1 MTPPRILGRQNSWQ
15 TVNSGSAS
23 LPFLVS
29 QPTADSG
36 VTAVVVMLP
45 GCGHFYAENYH
56 PLPWQGC
63 VEHIWENL
71 AFQHATLACAWP
83 AAGNAGT
90 PPAWVMPEG
99 SDWTKAQ
106 YTLQVAGLLQE
117 IRREVSPHL
126 SIPVYVIGL
135 GAGGS
140 LIYQLACAGMGPI
153 HLPYPL
159 TTPTDDSA
167 RVLVHGG
174 RKDVEAFDRNVRRG
188 HGVRGNTRVTPV
200 VESLC
205 EETRFMGFRGYN
217 RTQYPW
223 APGLTVRQHIVW
235 PLLLS
240 DPDWLLADHLELP

>member
-1 MTPPRILGRQNSWQ
+1 MTN
-15 TVNSGSAS
+15 
-23 LPFLVS
+23 
-29 QPTADSG
+29 
-36 VTAVVVMLP
+36 AVVVMLP
-45 GCGHFYAENYH
+45 GCGHFYAENH
-56 PLPWQGC
+56 RPLPWQGC
-63 VEHIWENL
+63 IEHIWENL
-71 AFQHATLACAWP
+71 AFQHAILACAWP

-106 YTLQVAGLLQE
+106 CTLQVAGLLQE

-135 GAGGS
+135 GAGGT
-140 LIYQLACAGMGPI
+140 LIYQLACAGPQPGYQAYVSMGPI

-167 RVLVHGG
+167 RVLVYGG
-174 RKDVEAFDRNVRRG
+174 RKDVEAFDRNVRHG

-205 EETRFMGFRGYN
+205 EETLSVLVGPRPHGKTG
-217 RTQYPW
+217 
-223 APGLTVRQHIVW
+223 QHW
-235 PLLLS
+235 QRP
-240 DPDWLLADHLELP
+240 